1 MGSGAGVAG
10 VDVAGS
16 GVNADVDVVRVGDG
30 VVNVSINANMNADES
45 VNSGVNGHDINSS
58 SGVASVGLGAEV
70 GVDVNSNPNECVI
83 ADAQEVQDINRT
95 LVTLPSSFLPLFD
108 ETKRYF
114 CFYGGR
120 GGGKSE
126 SVARILVYRALRKP
140 LTILSL
146 RKIQRSLDHS
156 TYDTICS
163 VIRNLIETFPILES
177 KIEINRDF
185 IKISNGSKFIFRGLS
200 TSTDSSIKSFNDV
213 DICWVEEA
221 SDITK
226 SSLDILLPTIRKEN
240 SQIVF
245 TYNRKFL
252 NDPVHTT
259 LAVRNRPNTVSVEVN
274 YYDNP
279 FFPKVLEEERLRSL
293 QEDSEALYRKIWL
306 GVPFSEEEVLIGYDL
321 LEKNKYFKSAS
332 HSLYNIDL
340 GVDVARYGNDYS
352 CIVAVQHNRILFYVK
367 YKGLDCKELAT

>member
-1 MGSGAGVAG
+1 
-10 VDVAGS
+10 
-16 GVNADVDVVRVGDG
+16 
-30 VVNVSINANMNADES
+30 VSIDANRNADES
-45 VNSGVNGHDINSS
+45 VGVNTKNEVNYDNANSDNTVCNNSGDLVM
-58 SGVASVGLGAEV
+58 GA
-70 GVDVNSNPNECVI
+70 GVDRVSVRTDVDKCAAVDTREVNNI
-83 ADAQEVQDINRT
+83 RRT
-95 LVTLPSSFLPLFD
+95 SITLPSSFLPLFD

-140 LTILSL
+140 LTILCL

-156 TYDTICS
+156 TYDTVCS

-185 IKISNGSKFIFRGLS
+185 LKIANGSKFIFRGLS

-221 SDITK
+221 SDISK

-293 QEDSEALYRKIWL
+293 EEDSESLYRKIWL

-321 LEKNKYFKSAS
+321 LEKNKYFTSTNCD
-332 HSLYNIDL
+332 LYNIDL
-340 GVDVARYGNDYS
+340 GVDVARYGND
-352 CIVAVQHNRILFYVK
+352 
-367 YKGLDCKELAT
+367 